1 MAKRKVLNTK
11 RTLVSRSKKAVPISA
26 HTKQPAPNT
35 CPQNAAPDPACSI
48 FESESVMS
56 LRITGEHAFYQIDV
70 LYGIVLYDICVLE
83 MFLNYHHLRY
93 FWAIAHEG
101 SLTRAAAKMNVAQS
115 ALSIQL
121 RHLEES
127 FGHALF
133 VRKNRKLVLTDAGQM
148 ALQYADSIFRT
159 GEELVDTLQHRSRK
173 TRQVLRIGAVAT
185 LSRNFQWEFVK
196 PLRNRRDV
204 ELVLRSGGVRELI
217 VQLRNHEVDVVLA
230 NQALRRDAETGHHS
244 HLLAEQE
251 VIMVARP
258 SKGYRV
264 FRFPED
270 LRTTPVILPSLESDI
285 RAWFDLT
292 LDQAGIRPIIAA
304 EVDDMAML
312 RVMSMRMNAV
322 TLVPKVVVQD
332 ELRAG
337 LLVERYRLSAIK
349 ERFYAITPSR
359 TFPNPLVKELIAHAT
374 KKS

>member
-1 MAKRKVLNTK
+1 
-11 RTLVSRSKKAVPISA
+11 
-26 HTKQPAPNT
+26 
-35 CPQNAAPDPACSI
+35 
-48 FESESVMS
+48 
-56 LRITGEHAFYQIDV
+56 
-70 LYGIVLYDICVLE
+70 

-101 SLTRAAAKMNVAQS
+101 SLTRAAEKMNVAQS

-121 RHLEES
+121 RQLEEAL
-127 FGHALF
+127 GQPLF
-133 VRKNRKLVLTDAGQM
+133 VRKNRQLVLTEAGQM

-173 TRQVLRIGAVAT
+173 TRQVLRVGAVAT

-204 ELVLRSGGVRELI
+204 ELVVRSGGLRDLTT
-217 VQLRNHEVDVVLA
+217 QLRNHEVDVVLS
-230 NQALRRDAETGHHS
+230 NQALRRDAETGHYS

-251 VIMVARP
+251 VSLVARP
-258 SKGYRV
+258 ASVRRI

-270 LRTTPVILPSLESDI
+270 CRTTPVILPSLESDI
-285 RAWFDLT
+285 RTGFDLI
-292 LDQAGIRPIIAA
+292 LDQAGVRPIIAA

-312 RVMSMRMNAV
+312 RVLALRIKAV
-322 TLVPKVVVQD
+322 ALVPKVVVQD

-337 LLVERYRLSAIK
+337 LLVERFRLSSIK

-359 TFPNPLVKELIAHAT
+359 TFPNPLVKELITHA
-374 KKS
+374 SHRD

>member
-1 MAKRKVLNTK
+1 
-11 RTLVSRSKKAVPISA
+11 
-26 HTKQPAPNT
+26 
-35 CPQNAAPDPACSI
+35 
-48 FESESVMS
+48 
-56 LRITGEHAFYQIDV
+56 
-70 LYGIVLYDICVLE
+70 

-93 FWAIAHEG
+93 FRAIAHER
-101 SLTRAAAKMNVAQS
+101 SLTRAAEKMNVAQS

-121 RHLEES
+121 RQLEEALGQS
-127 FGHALF
+127 LF
-133 VRKNRKLVLTDAGQM
+133 VRKNRQLVLTEAGRM

-204 ELVLRSGGVRELI
+204 ELVLRSGGVRDLTT
-217 VQLRNHEVDVVLA
+217 QLRNHEVDVVLS
-230 NQALRRDAETGHHS
+230 NQALRRDAETGHYS

-251 VIMVARP
+251 VSLVGRP
-258 SKGYRV
+258 ASGRGL

-270 LRTTPVILPSLESDI
+270 CRRTPVILPSLESDI
-285 RAWFDLT
+285 RAGFDLI
-292 LDQAGIRPIIAA
+292 LDQAGVRPIIAA

-312 RVMSMRMNAV
+312 RVLALRIKAV
-322 TLVPKVVVQD
+322 ALVPKVVVQD

-337 LLVERYRLSAIK
+337 LLVERFRLSSIK

-359 TFPNPLVKELIAHAT
+359 TFPNPLVKELIAQASN
-374 KKS
+374 KG